1 METDAFAD
9 VDEGQK
15 AKFLGAFFQW
25 VRHLFQKAPPGSQP
39 APTPSKPVE
48 APQPTFASKDAQ

>member
-15 AKFLGAFFQW
+15 AKFLGELFQW
-25 VRHLFQKAPPGSQP
+25 VRHLF
-39 APTPSKPVE
+39 
-48 APQPTFASKDAQ
+48 